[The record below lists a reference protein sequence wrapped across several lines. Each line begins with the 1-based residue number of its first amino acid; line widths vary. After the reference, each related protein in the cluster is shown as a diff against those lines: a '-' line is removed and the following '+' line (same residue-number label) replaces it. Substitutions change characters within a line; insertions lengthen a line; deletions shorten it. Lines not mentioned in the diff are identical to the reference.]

1 VPKNPESK
9 HENYHAG
16 GKMKSRRNTVFLML
30 GMILLLIIPA
40 KLSAG
45 NIIIEGF
52 DGYFTNDALKAKWTV
67 SGEASKDI
75 AIDWDITGLIA
86 PSGNFMKYTYNA
98 ANSTWGGLVEPVHTG
113 ANAGLFPL
121 DLTGA
126 NAGLQFYLKGDGT
139 SNTICFRFYDYFSD
153 GTEAVWQSQPISL
166 KNDTWEIV
174 RVPFV
179 VDTDKQYGLHLFST
193 TGAGQGTK
201 LELARSLG
209 HIGRFQIVLD
219 NPNKSDTQDH
229 SFYLDEFR
237 AVDFFPPNAP
247 EQYCLEDFE
256 GYPDTGIFKT
266 AWQGFGYPT
275 RDYVLWQMPDSP
287 EGYRNAYW
295 LYNADQ
301 TTTWGMAFRTRAGI
315 ISNLDISHLR
325 DGGVQFLLKGDG
337 TDNKFLF
344 RWTDTQNNYWGSNWI
359 SIKDTTWHW
368 VSVPFVVDTLDGFRW
383 LGNDPNG
390 TYWTPNIGTIDD
402 LQLSLT
408 RINEIRMDIR
418 FPVIDNTYR
427 ALQIDA
433 IYAVSRLPA
442 KDPVAVDDFENYIDS
457 EDLKLSWNQFGT
469 GSIALD
475 LNGETSTSGLH
486 SMTISYNGSTG
497 YTAVRKRNILPA
509 LNFAKMKGG
518 IQFWLKGDGTSNRI
532 TFRLQ
537 NGNEMWESYPIPLKD
552 TSWKLWAVKFIADST
567 TGFRYLGNNPDNP
580 VWSSNVGTK
589 AQLYGDLASI
599 DQVRFYLRNPQTVDQ
614 GYSFSLDRLE
624 GVDEIDKE
632 AIVSAVQG
640 KNLNQQPDLFEL
652 EQNYPNPFNPVTT
665 IAYSLASPG
674 HVKIEVFNVLGQ
686 RVKTLVDANQSA
698 GAFKVQFDA
707 SEVTSGLY
715 FYQLTVDNVR
725 STGAFT
731 RIKRMLVLK

>member
-1 VPKNPESK
+1 
-9 HENYHAG
+9 
-16 GKMKSRRNTVFLML
+16 
-30 GMILLLIIPA
+30 
-40 KLSAG
+40 
-45 NIIIEGF
+45 
-52 DGYFTNDALKAKWTV
+52 
-67 SGEASKDI
+67 
-75 AIDWDITGLIA
+75 
-86 PSGNFMKYTYNA
+86 
-98 ANSTWGGLVEPVHTG
+98 
-113 ANAGLFPL
+113 
-121 DLTGA
+121 
-126 NAGLQFYLKGDGT
+126 
-139 SNTICFRFYDYFSD
+139 
-153 GTEAVWQSQPISL
+153 
-166 KNDTWEIV
+166 
-174 RVPFV
+174 
-179 VDTDKQYGLHLFST
+179 
-193 TGAGQGTK
+193 
-201 LELARSLG
+201 
-209 HIGRFQIVLD
+209 
-219 NPNKSDTQDH
+219 
-229 SFYLDEFR
+229 
-237 AVDFFPPNAP
+237 
-247 EQYCLEDFE
+247 
-256 GYPDTGIFKT
+256 
-266 AWQGFGYPT
+266 
-275 RDYVLWQMPDSP
+275 
-287 EGYRNAYW
+287 
-295 LYNADQ
+295 
-301 TTTWGMAFRTRAGI
+301 
-315 ISNLDISHLR
+315 
-325 DGGVQFLLKGDG
+325 
-337 TDNKFLF
+337 
-344 RWTDTQNNYWGSNWI
+344 
-359 SIKDTTWHW
+359 
-368 VSVPFVVDTLDGFRW
+368 
-383 LGNDPNG
+383 
-390 TYWTPNIGTIDD
+390 
-402 LQLSLT
+402 
-408 RINEIRMDIR
+408 
-418 FPVIDNTYR
+418 
-427 ALQIDA
+427 
-433 IYAVSRLPA
+433 
-442 KDPVAVDDFENYIDS
+442 
-457 EDLKLSWNQFGT
+457 
-469 GSIALD
+469 
-475 LNGETSTSGLH
+475 
-486 SMTISYNGSTG
+486 MTISYNGSTG